1 MRGLKVLLLINFI
14 SGGMYTLLLLVLP
27 GQVAGTIMAPQEIAW
42 VRYLV
47 PIYLALSIVSWHA
60 FRKPQENVAVIQ
72 ALLVMWAGLV
82 IAHLVNAVTGDTQL
96 GVTMPLLVF
105 DAIMAAAF
113 AYFYPRGE
121 RET

>member
-27 GQVAGTIMAPQEIAW
+27 GQVAGTMMAPQEIAW

-47 PIYLALSIVSWHA
+47 PIYLALSIASWHA
-60 FRKPQENVAVIQ
+60 FHKPQENVAVIQ

-82 IAHLVNAVTGDTQL
+82 IAHLLNAVTGDTQL
-96 GVTMPLLVF
+96 GVTMPLVVF